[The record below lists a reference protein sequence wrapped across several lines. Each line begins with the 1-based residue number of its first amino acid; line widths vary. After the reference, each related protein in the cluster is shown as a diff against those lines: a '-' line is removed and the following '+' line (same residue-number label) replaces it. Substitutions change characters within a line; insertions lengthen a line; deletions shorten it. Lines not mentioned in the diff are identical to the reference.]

1 VSDNTLPSGF
11 GVSDDISKYYSNI
24 LQVARV
30 QICSVWSHH
39 LYDRLLCRLHILII
53 KDKWFHTHP
62 ELSFCEKE
70 TAAAIVKH
78 LETFKAFDIHPH
90 IGGHGLAAV
99 LKNGEGKT
107 LLLRADIDALPV
119 QEQTGLE
126 YASTKRMKDI
136 EGVEKPVMHACGQ

>member
-1 VSDNTLPSGF
+1 MCLKGSCLYASTCPAQTSESRELHA
-11 GVSDDISKYYSNI
+11 II
-24 LQVARV
+24 LF
-30 QICSVWSHH
+30 ICLADHS
-39 LYDRLLCRLHILII
+39 
-53 KDKWFHTHP
+53 DKWFHTHP

-78 LETFKAFDIHPH
+78 LESFNAFEIHPH

-99 LKNGEGKT
+99 LKNGEGNT

-126 YASTKRMKDI
+126 YASTKRMKDV
-136 EGVEKPVMHACGQ
+136 EGTEKPVMHACGQ

>member
-1 VSDNTLPSGF
+1 VSTEYVASRIRRSLRGAGQSSATVHITCCRIWCFNSYLRPSRT
-11 GVSDDISKYYSNI
+11 VVLHTD
-24 LQVARV
+24 
-30 QICSVWSHH
+30 H
-39 LYDRLLCRLHILII
+39 L
-53 KDKWFHTHP
+53 DKWFHTHP

-78 LETFKAFDIHPH
+78 LESLKAFDIHPH

-136 EGVEKPVMHACGQ
+136 EGIEKPVMHACGQ

>member
-1 VSDNTLPSGF
+1 MKSSNMQSSSAARANPTHSFRNNCLL
-11 GVSDDISKYYSNI
+11 ISP
-24 LQVARV
+24 
-30 QICSVWSHH
+30 
-39 LYDRLLCRLHILII
+39 
-53 KDKWFHTHP
+53 DKWFHTHP
-62 ELSFCEKE
+62 ELSFCEQE

-78 LETFKAFDIHPH
+78 LETLNAFQVHPH

-119 QEQTGLE
+119 QEQTGLA
-126 YASTKRMKDI
+126 YASTKWMKDV